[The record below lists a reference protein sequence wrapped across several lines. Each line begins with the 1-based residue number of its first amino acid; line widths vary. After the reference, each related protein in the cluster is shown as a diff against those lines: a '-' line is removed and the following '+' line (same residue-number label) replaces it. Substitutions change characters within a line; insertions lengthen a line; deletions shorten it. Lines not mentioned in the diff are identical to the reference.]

1 MLANGRSCV
10 PSGLVSTQR
19 ERSDT
24 VRNDRV
30 TPSPVAAITGA
41 VQLVP
46 FYVCVGVNMSNP
58 PLVRRVAVASAS
70 LVLALGAAGVAASA
84 AFADAATPVAPASA
98 QPSEAPDAPE
108 AGDPTFTLTNHGAGS
123 FSLAITIP
131 GTSIAV
137 DYTVDPTGAVTG
149 ATTSTAGAS
158 VAVDGHDLTVT
169 LADGRAV
176 KVELGDAGDAVE
188 EVSVEAPKAA
198 KTPEPKADESKNDD
212 QSGDQ
217 AEQPEQHGDGAG
229 KHGDHHGDHHGDR
242 HAPAATPE
250 PAATG
255 GDNSGSDKSESGAGG
270 GDGGSDSGSGSGS
283 GD

>member
-1 MLANGRSCV
+1 M
-10 PSGLVSTQR
+10 
-19 ERSDT
+19 
-24 VRNDRV
+24 
-30 TPSPVAAITGA
+30 
-41 VQLVP
+41 
-46 FYVCVGVNMSNP
+46 
-58 PLVRRVAVASAS
+58 
-70 LVLALGAAGVAASA
+70 AASA
-84 AFADAATPVAPASA
+84 AFADAATPVATASA

-108 AGDPTFTLTNHGAGS
+108 AGDPTFTLTNNGAGS

-137 DYTVDPTGAVTG
+137 DYTVDPSGAVTG

-198 KTPEPKADESKNDD
+198 KTPEPKADESTNED

-217 AEQPEQHGDGAG
+217 ADQPGEDAG
-229 KHGDHHGDHHGDR
+229 KHGDHQ
-242 HAPAATPE
+242 APAATPE
-250 PAATG
+250 PTATG
-255 GDNSGSDKSESGAGG
+255 GDNSGNDGSESGGG
-270 GDGGSDSGSGSGS
+270 GGGSDSGSGSGS